1 MVRPRVALG
10 ALLSTLMIAQSALA
24 GINFVGAELTSVPPQ
39 PEYMAS
45 ADMNNDGLAD
55 VVTVSPSSKDV
66 TTFLADR
73 VSGSR
78 FFRAR
83 SMRVGDTLRGM
94 AIGDLD
100 RDGRQDVVV
109 ADQAGDGVHI
119 LLGRARTY
127 IDPYLISVPNS
138 RSVAGVAI
146 ANFDDI
152 GGPDLAVIDRRENK
166 VFILL
171 NDNGSPPRFRRG
183 GDFVVGLEPEQ
194 ILAVDLNK
202 DGHADIVTLDL
213 GGPRV
218 KDVSVAL
225 VKRVQQGFPEFEE
238 PVQFVVG
245 ENPSDMIAADVNNDG
260 TPDIAMLNRPT
271 NTGRVSEIDVL
282 LATGT
287 GALLPPPGI
296 EVPCP
301 FFTNGQPCKGLAL
314 TAGDYDGN
322 GTVDLMVALTDPRSR
337 GASVDLVTR
346 PRRSAA
352 AATAPSSP
360 DRSSPSRRR
369 RSR

>member
-1 MVRPRVALG
+1 
-10 ALLSTLMIAQSALA
+10 
-24 GINFVGAELTSVPPQ
+24 
-39 PEYMAS
+39 
-45 ADMNNDGLAD
+45 
-55 VVTVSPSSKDV
+55 
-66 TTFLADR
+66 
-73 VSGSR
+73 
-78 FFRAR
+78 
-83 SMRVGDTLRGM
+83 MRVGDTLRDL

-119 LLGRARTY
+119 LLGKGDGTY
-127 IDPYLISVPNS
+127 IDPYLITVPNS
-138 RSVAGVAI
+138 RSVVGVAI
-146 ANFDDI
+146 ANLDDT

-183 GDFVVGLEPEQ
+183 GDFVVGLEPQQ
-194 ILAVDLNK
+194 ILAIDLNK
-202 DGHADIVTLDL
+202 DGKLDLVTLDV

-225 VKRVQQGFPEFEE
+225 LKRVQQGFPEFEE

-245 ENPSDMIAADVNNDG
+245 ENPSNMIAADVNNDG
-260 TPDIAMLNRPT
+260 TPDIAMLNRPSG
-271 NTGRVSEIDVL
+271 TGRVSDVDVL

-337 GASVDLVTR
+337 GSSVDLVD
-346 PRRSAA
+346 AA
-352 AATAPSSP
+352 QAFGGRGDGVFVPGPVFAIQKSP
-360 DRSSPSRRR
+360 QSMTSGDYQQ
-369 RSR
+369 